1 MNVHPCRGETII
13 SELTL
18 PGAGNS
24 FSRRWH
30 AFRRTQPEIT
40 QGCPGSGRGSTMTFM
55 PHSLLA
61 AARPARWWTT
71 FARQTVMVA
80 GVLADAIVIIGISVL
95 MGAGYHLA
103 AYGDTG
109 PLASFF
115 GIGAT
120 TAGLFVL
127 PGIFRGEY
135 GLAHYL
141 AFRPHL
147 RRVFNYWN
155 VTFVSL
161 LALAFLT
168 RLMEDYSRGSMVLF
182 YVAGL
187 PALLLA
193 RYALVHTVVLGS
205 KVGLVTAQRAFLIGT
220 GEDISGFVRRYQPW
234 SFGLHMVGVAPLTRL
249 DSFAT
254 REERR
259 QALEADLRQAVE
271 SARTLRPDAVYI
283 VTPWSQ
289 TGTIDSCVDEF
300 LKMPVEIHLGP
311 ERILDRFE
319 HVRIARHGPMASLQ
333 LTRAPL
339 SWFERT
345 QKRVFDVAVAAG
357 ALIALAPFF
366 AIVALAIRLESGRP
380 VLFRQRRYGFNQQE
394 FRIIK
399 FRTMTTLEDG
409 DVVRQATR
417 NDGRVTRVGGFLRKW
432 NIDELPQLIN
442 VLKGDMSLVG
452 PRPHALSHDREYE
465 RKIALY
471 ARRHNV
477 LPGITGWAQVNG
489 FRGETDT
496 DEKMRARVDHDLFY
510 IDNWSPW
517 FDLRI
522 LLKTMVSRGV

>member
-1 MNVHPCRGETII
+1 
-13 SELTL
+13 
-18 PGAGNS
+18 
-24 FSRRWH
+24 
-30 AFRRTQPEIT
+30 
-40 QGCPGSGRGSTMTFM
+40 M
-55 PHSLLA
+55 PQSLLA
-61 AARPARWWTT
+61 AARPARWTT
-71 FARQTVMVA
+71 FARQTVSVIS
-80 GVLADAIVIIGISVL
+80 VLADTVVVIIVSVL
-95 MGAGYHLA
+95 MGMGYHLMV
-103 AYGDTG
+103 YGGTG
-109 PLASFF
+109 PLVGFL
-115 GIGAT
+115 GVGV
-120 TAGLFVL
+120 TAAGVFVL
-127 PGIFRGEY
+127 PGILRGEY
-135 GLAHYL
+135 DLSHYL

-147 RRVFNYWN
+147 RRVFKYWN
-155 VTFVSL
+155 VTFVAL

-182 YVAGL
+182 YAAGL
-187 PALLLA
+187 PALLVV
-193 RYALVHTVVLGS
+193 RYALVHTITLGS

-234 SFGLHMVGVAPLTRL
+234 SFGLHMVGVAPLTRI
-249 DSFAT
+249 DSFAS

-259 QALEADLRQAVE
+259 QTLEADLRQAVE
-271 SARTLRPDAVYI
+271 SARNLRPDAVYI
-283 VTPWSQ
+283 VTPWSE
-289 TGTIDSCVDEF
+289 TGTINRCVDEF
-300 LKMPVEIHLGP
+300 LKMPVEIHLSP

-339 SWFERT
+339 TWFEQT
-345 QKRVFDVAVAAG
+345 QKRVFDIVLAAG
-357 ALIALAPFF
+357 ALIALSPLF
-366 AIVALAIRLESGRP
+366 IVVALAIWLETGRP
-380 VLFRQRRYGFNQQE
+380 VFFLQRRYGFNQQE

-417 NDGRVTRVGGFLRKW
+417 NDRRVTRIGRFLRKW

-442 VLKGDMSLVG
+442 VLRGDMSLVG
-452 PRPHALSHDREYE
+452 PRPHALSHNREYE

-477 LPGITGWAQVNG
+477 LPGITGWAQVKG

-522 LLKTMVSRGV
+522 LLKTLLSRGM

>member
-1 MNVHPCRGETII
+1 
-13 SELTL
+13 
-18 PGAGNS
+18 
-24 FSRRWH
+24 
-30 AFRRTQPEIT
+30 
-40 QGCPGSGRGSTMTFM
+40 MTFM
-55 PHSLLA
+55 PHPLLVA
-61 AARPARWWTT
+61 AQPARWRTG
-71 FARQTVMVA
+71 FARHTVSAMA
-80 GVLADAIVIIGISVL
+80 VLADATVIVVISLL
-95 MGAGYHLA
+95 MGAAYHLA
-103 AYGDTG
+103 VYGGPG
-109 PLASFF
+109 PLASFIGV
-115 GIGAT
+115 GIT

-135 GLAHYL
+135 ELTHYL

-155 VTFVSL
+155 VTFVAL

-182 YVAGL
+182 YAAGL
-187 PALLLA
+187 PALLVV
-193 RYALVHTVVLGS
+193 RYALVRTIVLGS

-249 DSFAT
+249 ESFAS

-259 QALEADLRQAVE
+259 QVLETDLRQAVE
-271 SARTLRPDAVYI
+271 SARNLRPDAVYI
-283 VTPWSQ
+283 VTPWSE
-289 TGTIDSCVDEF
+289 TGTINTCVDEF

-339 SWFERT
+339 TWFERT
-345 QKRVFDVAVAAG
+345 QKRAYDVVIAAG
-357 ALIALAPFF
+357 ALMALAPLFIVVGF
-366 AIVALAIRLESGRP
+366 AIWLESGHP
-380 VLFRQRRYGFNQQE
+380 VFFFQRRYGFNQQE

-399 FRTMTTLEDG
+399 FRTMTTLDDG

-417 NDGRVTRVGGFLRKW
+417 NDRRVTRVGRFLRKW

-452 PRPHALSHDREYE
+452 PRPHALSHNREYE

-496 DEKMRARVDHDLFY
+496 DEKMRARVDHDLYY

-522 LLKTMVSRGV
+522 LLKTLVSRGV

>member
-1 MNVHPCRGETII
+1 
-13 SELTL
+13 
-18 PGAGNS
+18 
-24 FSRRWH
+24 
-30 AFRRTQPEIT
+30 
-40 QGCPGSGRGSTMTFM
+40 MTFM
-55 PHSLLA
+55 PHSILVA
-61 AARPARWWTT
+61 AHPSRWWTT
-71 FARQTVMVA
+71 FARHTVSVA
-80 GVLADAIVIIGISVL
+80 GVFADAAVIIAISML
-95 MGAGYHLA
+95 MGAGYHLTV
-103 AYGDTG
+103 YGDVG
-109 PLASFF
+109 PLRSFL

-120 TAGLFVL
+120 AAGLFVL

-135 GLAHYL
+135 DLPHYL

-147 RRVFNYWN
+147 RRVFNYWH
-155 VTFVSL
+155 VTFVAL

-187 PALLLA
+187 PALLVI
-193 RYALVHTVVLGS
+193 RYGLVRTVILGS
-205 KVGLVTAQRAFLIGT
+205 KVGLVTTQRVFLIGS

-234 SFGLHMVGVAPLTRL
+234 NFGLHTVGAAPLTRL
-249 DSFAT
+249 DSFSS

-259 QALEADLRQAVE
+259 RALETDLRQAVE

-283 VTPWSQ
+283 VTPWSE

-311 ERILDRFE
+311 ESILDRFE
-319 HVRIARHGPMASLQ
+319 HVRIAKHGPMASLQ

-339 SWFERT
+339 TWFERT
-345 QKRVFDVAVAAG
+345 QKRVFDIAVAAG
-357 ALIALAPFF
+357 GLIALTPLFAVVAF
-366 AIVALAIRLESGRP
+366 AIWLESGHP
-380 VLFRQRRYGFNQQE
+380 VFFRQRRYGFNQQE

-417 NDGRVTRVGGFLRKW
+417 HDRRVTRLGRILRKW

-452 PRPHALSHDREYE
+452 PRPHALSHNREYE

-496 DEKMRARVDHDLFY
+496 DEKMRARVDHDLYY

-517 FDLRI
+517 FDLKI
-522 LLKTMVSRGV
+522 LLKTLLSRGV

>member
-1 MNVHPCRGETII
+1 
-13 SELTL
+13 
-18 PGAGNS
+18 
-24 FSRRWH
+24 
-30 AFRRTQPEIT
+30 
-40 QGCPGSGRGSTMTFM
+40 MTFM
-55 PHSLLA
+55 PHSMLVA
-61 AARPARWWTT
+61 THPSRWWTT
-71 FARQTVMVA
+71 FARHAVSVA
-80 GVLADAIVIIGISVL
+80 GVLADAGVIIAISML
-95 MGAGYHLA
+95 MGAAYHLTV
-103 AYGDTG
+103 YGDVG
-109 PLASFF
+109 PLGSFF
-115 GIGAT
+115 GVGAT
-120 TAGLFVL
+120 AAGLFVL

-135 GLAHYL
+135 DLPHYL

-147 RRVFNYWN
+147 RRAFNYWH
-155 VTFVSL
+155 VTFVAL

-187 PALLLA
+187 PTILVV
-193 RYALVHTVVLGS
+193 RYGLVRTVILGS
-205 KVGLVTAQRAFLIGT
+205 KVGLVTTQRVFLIGS

-234 SFGLHMVGVAPLTRL
+234 NFGLHTVGAAPLTRL
-249 DSFAT
+249 DSFSS

-259 QALEADLRQAVE
+259 RALETDLRQAVE

-283 VTPWSQ
+283 VTPWSE

-311 ERILDRFE
+311 ESILDRFE
-319 HVRIARHGPMASLQ
+319 HVRIAKHGPMASLQ

-339 SWFERT
+339 TWFERT
-345 QKRVFDVAVAAG
+345 QKRVFDIAVAAG
-357 ALIALAPFF
+357 ALIAFAPLFAVVAF
-366 AIVALAIRLESGRP
+366 AIWLESGQP

-409 DVVRQATR
+409 DVIRQATR
-417 NDGRVTRVGGFLRKW
+417 HDRRVTRVGRFLRKW

-452 PRPHALSHDREYE
+452 PRPHALSHNREYE

-496 DEKMRARVDHDLFY
+496 DEKMRARVDHDLYY

-517 FDLRI
+517 FDLKI
-522 LLKTMVSRGV
+522 LLKTLLSRGV